1 MEPKEM
7 QKYLILFL
15 ILAVAAILNSL
26 ADIKFENTIHDFGE
40 IKEENGPHENTFV
53 FTNTGNEPFKL
64 TKVKAG

>member
-15 ILAVAAILNSL
+15 SLAVATILNSL

-40 IKEENGPHENTFV
+40 IKEENGHYEHKFV
-53 FTNTGNEPFKL
+53 FTNTGNEPFK
-64 TKVKAG
+64 AG